1 MRKQGGARSMTAR
14 MWLRVSAVLSLLFAA
29 GHSLGG
35 RKQWS
40 PMGDNPVLRMMK
52 AVQFQTMGVSRSYYD
67 FFMGFGI
74 SLSISMLTQAFV
86 LWFMAD
92 LATSHA
98 ARLRPMILVFLV
110 ASLAGV
116 VVAWQYIFPIPALFS
131 LVLCATLGMAAL
143 NAR

>member
-1 MRKQGGARSMTAR
+1 
-14 MWLRVSAVLSLLFAA
+14 
-29 GHSLGG
+29 
-35 RKQWS
+35 
-40 PMGDNPVLRMMK
+40 MGDNPVLRMMK

-116 VVAWQYIFPIPALFS
+116 VVAWQYLFPIPALFS

-143 NAR
+143 KAR